1 MYDQTPDSQRS
12 SLFSALYGI
21 YERACL
27 SAERESRRLFGH
39 ASHQSDLPESP
50 MARTDN
56 SGLYQAVRSKRRKMS
71 SGYAGASWLHLNDSD
86 TTLSPIVVS
95 DDENDCGIGAL
106 GEMASSPT
114 VSGTNRRRE
123 STLVELEPE
132 DSPQWTP
139 PQMDLRHLERFSEHG
154 MGVLELVSMPP
165 PPAPPPPPQPQFTA
179 PEADAPATRESC
191 RESLVAKQTQTSAAV
206 SEHGSVRSQHA
217 GRTIADSAAVE
228 QARLENVER
237 ELRRLKRIIAALLP
251 NGLNEEDLQSV
262 YGGIE
267 QPERTSDD
275 IISRLVKARFGGA
288 VDPQPPHRTPLP
300 MQRQYSFPSA
310 MLPPSPKS
318 SDSAKAGSGALSSPP
333 PSARAAE
340 WPGSGDYCIAS
351 SRRHLDFLSRS
362 PSVSS
367 AGPQRRASGTV
378 QRRARQTQY
387 RKPSSIGLK
396 PAASLEDHPEAP
408 HKDPTF
414 MAKLL
419 DEMKTHK
426 LRSVEKPKD
435 MRGYRYRR
443 I

>member
-1 MYDQTPDSQRS
+1 AGTAQ
-12 SLFSALYGI
+12 
-21 YERACL
+21 
-27 SAERESRRLFGH
+27 H
-39 ASHQSDLPESP
+39 
-50 MARTDN
+50 TDN

-71 SGYAGASWLHLNDSD
+71 SGYPRASWLHLDDSD

-95 DDENDCGIGAL
+95 DDENDCDIGAL

-114 VSGTNRRRE
+114 VSGTNRRHE

-139 PQMDLRHLERFSEHG
+139 PQMDLGHLERFSEHG
-154 MGVLELVSMPP
+154 MGVLGLAPMPP
-165 PPAPPPPPQPQFTA
+165 PPAPPPPPPQPQFTA
-179 PEADAPATRESC
+179 PEADAPEADAPATKESY

-217 GRTIADSAAVE
+217 GRTMADSAAVE

-237 ELRRLKRIIAALLP
+237 ELRRLKKIIAALLP

-275 IISRLVKARFGGA
+275 IISRLVKARFGEV

-340 WPGSGDYCIAS
+340 WLGSGDYCIAS
-351 SRRHLDFLSRS
+351 SRRHLDFLSKS

-367 AGPQRRASGTV
+367 AGSQRRASGTA

-387 RKPSSIGLK
+387 RKPSSIRLK
-396 PAASLEDHPEAP
+396 PVASLEDHPEAP

-426 LRSVEKPKD
+426 LRRVEKPKD
-435 MRGYRYRR
+435 MGGYRYRR